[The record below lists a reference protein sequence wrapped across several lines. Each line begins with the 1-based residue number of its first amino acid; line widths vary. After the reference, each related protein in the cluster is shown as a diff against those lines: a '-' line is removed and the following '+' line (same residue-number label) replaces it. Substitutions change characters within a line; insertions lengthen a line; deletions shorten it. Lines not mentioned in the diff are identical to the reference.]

1 MKLATATTVLT
12 LALTVGMGEVKASPI
27 TPINPNASESS
38 SPSPEITQDALNR
51 SILGN
56 LQGESTSDGQAAT
69 QEALQQQERQI
80 QEQPSGTIG
89 QVQNTVEQAQ
99 GTIEQVGGAVS
110 NISNQIG
117 DIGDRIGRGIDGL
130 LSQFNLQALLR
141 LLGIDLST
149 PAQQVSG
156 GLEGGQSNSA
166 GVEPGAIA
174 LPDLTR
180 AREAIARGRTSAT
193 EEFLGTKTGGTGS
206 PVIKRDLESLL
217 VSSTT
222 REVAE
227 ATALSD
233 EGQQQLRENAEAA
246 NQALTVSSELA
257 EDSESQDVSQNILR
271 NISGQMQASQQTDTL
286 LAIDAQLRARDDSL
300 RNFLI
305 ANSLDEIQG
314 QNIAKRRIEA
324 SAYSSVITQGGQFM
338 LPGFNPGN

>member
-1 MKLATATTVLT
+1 MKLATVTTAALT

-27 TPINPNASESS
+27 TPINPNASGSS

-56 LQGESTSDGQAAT
+56 LQGESTSENGQAAT
-69 QEALQQQERQI
+69 QEALQQQEQQI
-80 QEQPSGTIG
+80 QEQPSGPLG
-89 QVQNTVEQAQ
+89 QVQNT
-99 GTIEQVGGAVS
+99 IRQVGGAVS
-110 NISNQIG
+110 DISNQVG
-117 DIGDRIGRGIDGL
+117 DIGDQIGRGIDGL

-141 LLGIDLST
+141 LLGIDLSN

-156 GLEGGQSNSA
+156 GLEGGAQSNSA

-174 LPDLTR
+174 LPDLTQ

-246 NQALTVSSELA
+246 NQALTVSSEMA
-257 EDSESQDVSQNILR
+257 ADSESQDVSQNILR
-271 NISGQMQASQQTDTL
+271 NLSGQMQASQQTDTL

-314 QNIAKRRIEA
+314 QNIAKRRVEA